1 MLTPDRRSLKPSSR
15 LLILEPKGHVDDA
28 ECVVI
33 AYGCTARSASAAV
46 DLARAE
52 GIRCGLLRPKTIW
65 PFPEERVRRL
75 LDIGCV
81 TRFVVPEINLGQLRR
96 EIERLTQLPVLGL
109 NHAGG
114 AMARPEA
121 ILEVIRT

>member
-1 MLTPDRRSLKPSSR
+1 M
-15 LLILEPKGHVDDA
+15 
-28 ECVVI
+28 I

-46 DLARAE
+46 DQARAE

-65 PFPEERVRRL
+65 PFPEDRIRRL

-81 TRFVVPEINLGQLRR
+81 TRFVVPEINLGQMRR
-96 EIERLTQLPVLGL
+96 EVERLTQLPVLGL

-114 AMARPEA
+114 AMPTPAA
-121 ILEVIRT
+121 ILERIRT